1 MYENK
6 RYYVIIITEILETGG
21 YMSKIRIKAE
31 IINNGDINSY
41 ETQAIIQDDILK
53 YTEDKF
59 TKVIYNLEDHTLLRE
74 NEKIKMFYSFKT
86 NKGLIEIKELGK
98 VIDIDIKVHD
108 IKRNKNNIK
117 VHYEI
122 DKDEF
127 IYRVGEI
134 K

>member
-1 MYENK
+1 
-6 RYYVIIITEILETGG
+6 
-21 YMSKIRIKAE
+21 MSKIKIKAE
-31 IINNGDINSY
+31 IINNGDSTSY

-86 NKGLIEIKELGK
+86 NKGLIEVKELGK

-108 IKRNKNNIK
+108 IKRDKNNIK

-127 IYRVGEI
+127 IYKVGEI